1 MLRRRHLRLITA
13 WSALAVVAT
22 LAEAAGAAGYYNLP
36 GSFCQCFGYGNGAGY
51 HSCLVLGPS
60 TGCGYCAPNEVRLEC
75 PPQPP
80 YAYYGSV
87 QCNSMNSGTWI
98 QEPVQVQ
105 PPSVEPTPAPSAAR
119 PQVHARPRFW

>member
-1 MLRRRHLRLITA
+1 MQRPRHLRFFAAL
-13 WSALAVVAT
+13 SAVAFVAT
-22 LAEAAGAAGYYNLP
+22 MATSAPAAGYYNLP

-60 TGCGYCAPNEVRLEC
+60 TCNGWCAPNEVRLEC
-75 PPQPP
+75 PPRPP
-80 YAYYGSV
+80 YAYYGSP

-98 QEPVQVQ
+98 QEPVQVE
-105 PPSVEPTPAPSAAR
+105 PAVAEPTPAPSAAR